1 MLPFIFILFTQIYFF
16 FFVTACQGFYTLM
29 LMNSKLKEDGGEVN
43 VQPSDVESSKSG
55 EKSLSESNQ
64 PDSESSR
71 ALEEDK
77 KVQSSDTCS
86 GVKPPLAEL
95 ALLNKSIYVPS
106 VALKALEKSQD
117 GGARLGVNNGAARL
131 SFNCM
136 KPVHTSV
143 EPEPDVSPTVG
154 RRGRGRPRK
163 SSGSPASE
171 NGKHTEVEETTESVV
186 KTEKVIPVIQE
197 GRRELSRLRRVKN
210 SPGVVK
216 ESPVLVK
223 RGRGRPPRSALLR
236 SPHGGAGNSPSNPN
250 KDSPFRLPRGVKSPN
265 TKPKESSTSPGDR
278 NKSRP
283 MTRGALGKDFPSA
296 KKRSWIDV
304 EKELEPDVES
314 E

>member
-1 MLPFIFILFTQIYFF
+1 
-16 FFVTACQGFYTLM
+16 M
-29 LMNSKLKEDGGEVN
+29 LMNSKHKEDGGEVN

-55 EKSLSESNQ
+55 EKSLSDSEH

-71 ALEEDK
+71 TSEEDK
-77 KVQSSDTCS
+77 TVLSSESCS
-86 GVKPPLAEL
+86 GVKAPLAEL

-106 VALKALEKSQD
+106 VALKVLEKSQD
-117 GGARLGVNNGAARL
+117 GGAQLGANNGAARL
-131 SFNCM
+131 SFNCA

-143 EPEPDVSPTVG
+143 EPEPDVSPTVA

-163 SSGSPASE
+163 SSGSPVSE
-171 NGKHTEVEETTESVV
+171 NGKHTEVEETTGSLGE
-186 KTEKVIPVIQE
+186 TEKVIPVIQE
-197 GRRELSRLRRVKN
+197 GRREKSRLRGAKD

-223 RGRGRPPRSALLR
+223 RGRGRPPKLALLR
-236 SPHGGAGNSPSNPN
+236 SPSGMGAGNSPSNPY
-250 KDSPFRLPRGVKSPN
+250 KDSPFRLPRGVKSPD
-265 TKPKESSTSPGDR
+265 TKSEESPTSPGDR

-304 EKELEPDVES
+304 EKELEPELES